1 MNAQSCNWCKRNG
14 KTFNVQCTSIVDM
27 ACLTPK
33 VEIDPNRVDL
43 LLGSLWLID
52 YKSHAV
58 GIFGRL

>member
-1 MNAQSCNWCKRNG
+1 MK
-14 KTFNVQCTSIVDM
+14 VDYQM
-27 ACLTPK
+27 IETYRILLTPK

-58 GIFGRL
+58 GIFGKL

>member
-1 MNAQSCNWCKRNG
+1 MG
-14 KTFNVQCTSIVDM
+14 
-27 ACLTPK
+27 LTPK

-58 GIFGRL
+58 GIFGKL